1 MAAGFLFRLE
11 TPEGTPAEPPSIAVA
26 IPNMRAGDT
35 IPLGGR
41 TLRVV
46 RVRDDD
52 AAARAESAY
61 SPRGRPCVFV
71 GPGPRGR
78 K

>member
-11 TPEGTPAEPPSIAVA
+11 MPEGAPAEPPSIAVA

-41 TLRVV
+41 RLRVFQ
-46 RVRDDD
+46 VRDDKAHQPPVLVVED
-52 AAARAESAY
+52 EN
-61 SPRGRPCVFV
+61 
-71 GPGPRGR
+71 
-78 K
+78 